1 MNDRISPGCASIH
14 ADVKRDERA
23 CSHPLHLSPPSMTN
37 HRLERDTSGSVS
49 RCWVRSPLITNHSC
63 MRNRPT
69 TRRYLSMF
77 CISNDWGRCAA
88 AAATAAVIFELSS
101 FALTLFFSNFFQ
113 DKNNWSDVSREEV
126 QVQFYIFFVFSP
138 TKQDE
143 NRLVKPF
150 SSTLTQPG
158 LYSEFTSAGQLEEE
172 QSGGHIFG
180 SDKKKKE
187 GPHNFAEKDAN
198 LPFFK
203 LHSRKKL
210 LSEYN
215 IAQCLPKADNF
226 EVSEKDL
233 VGNRR

>member
-49 RCWVRSPLITNHSC
+49 RCWVR
-63 MRNRPT
+63 
-69 TRRYLSMF
+69 
-77 CISNDWGRCAA
+77 
-88 AAATAAVIFELSS
+88 
-101 FALTLFFSNFFQ
+101 

-126 QVQFYIFFVFSP
+126 QVQFYIFFVFS
-138 TKQDE
+138 
-143 NRLVKPF
+143 
-150 SSTLTQPG
+150 
-158 LYSEFTSAGQLEEE
+158 QLEEE